1 MSAFSVNQVRQLY
14 VVNTTQTAFTSIANP
29 GDITVGSNKSGEIYL
44 KYVGA
49 LGDTMRSDLMKVSSI
64 KYAKATPASDLAY
77 KIKAYK
83 ITLDANVNGGVPV
96 PGQDY
101 LLRLAFREY
110 VGVSPADQYFVY
122 GMYHAFTG
130 ATALDLIKGIAMSL
144 AKNMAKEVNPLVT
157 IQLKSTSQGWITVTS
172 DTTKEY
178 IDGFSDLDTALYIL
192 EAGQPWHLG
201 IMAQGVIPFTVQFPK
216 ITVDG
221 DQREWGTAEKYQPLD
236 PLTDK
241 PLVLPEGQKI
251 ADLEW
256 FAMGERGDQYRLVGW
271 PNVIPTKY
279 MVDPTKD
286 YDIIDIHY
294 YWVGPNEQ
302 AQKSE
307 KDIQIAVPVD
317 ADGGHD
323 NTNALITAIN
333 AAIQAVDPDK
343 AGFITALE

>member
-14 VVNTTQTAFTSIANP
+14 VVNTAQTDFNSIANP

-110 VGVSPADQYFVY
+110 IGVSPADQYFVY

-130 ATALDLIKGIAMSL
+130 ATAMDFYKGIAKSL
-144 AKNMAKEVNPLVT
+144 ALNMTKEVNPLVH
-157 IQLKSTSQGWITVTS
+157 IYMYSTANGMQEITAATA
-172 DTTKEY
+172 DTV
-178 IDGFSDLDTALYIL
+178 FAVADLQEGLYIS

-221 DQREWGTAEKYQPLD
+221 DQREWGVAENYQMIG
-236 PLTDK
+236 TDSK

-256 FAMGERGDQYRLVGW
+256 FAMGERGDQYRLVNW

>member
-14 VVNTTQTAFTSIANP
+14 VVNTAQTNFNSIANP
-29 GDITVGSNKSGEIYL
+29 GDITVGSNKSGEIYF

-64 KYAKATPASDLAY
+64 KYAKATPASDIAY

-110 VGVSPADQYFVY
+110 IGVSPADQYFVY

-130 ATALDLIKGIAMSL
+130 ATAMDLYKGIAKSL
-144 AKNMAKEVNPLVT
+144 ALNMTKEVNPLVH
-157 IQLKSTSQGWITVTS
+157 IYMYSTANGMQEITAATA
-172 DTTKEY
+172 DTV
-178 IDGFSDLDTALYIL
+178 FAVADLQEGLYIS

-221 DQREWGTAEKYQPLD
+221 DQREWGIAENYQMIGVD
-236 PLTDK
+236 NK

-279 MVDPTKD
+279 MVDPQKD
-286 YDIIDIHY
+286 YDIINIHY

-343 AGFITALE
+343 AGFIAKLV

>member
-14 VVNTTQTAFTSIANP
+14 VVNTAQTNFSSIANP

-130 ATALDLIKGIAMSL
+130 ATAMDLYKGIAKSL
-144 AKNMAKEVNPLVT
+144 ALNMTKEVNPLVH
-157 IQLKSTSQGWITVTS
+157 IYMYSTANGMQEITAATA
-172 DTTKEY
+172 DTV
-178 IDGFSDLDTALYIL
+178 FAVADLQEGLYIS

-221 DQREWGTAEKYQPLD
+221 DQREWGIAENYQMVGAD
-236 PLTDK
+236 SK

-279 MVDPTKD
+279 MVDPTRD

>member
-14 VVNTTQTAFTSIANP
+14 VVNTAQTNFNSIANP

-110 VGVSPADQYFVY
+110 IGVSPADQYFVY

-130 ATALDLIKGIAMSL
+130 ATAMDLYKGIAKSL
-144 AKNMAKEVNPLVT
+144 ALNMTKEVNPLVH
-157 IQLKSTSQGWITVTS
+157 IYMYSTANGMQEITAATA
-172 DTTKEY
+172 DTV
-178 IDGFSDLDTALYIL
+178 FAVADLQEGLYIS

-221 DQREWGTAEKYQPLD
+221 DQREWGIAENYQMIGVD
-236 PLTDK
+236 NK

-279 MVDPTKD
+279 MVDPQKD

-343 AGFITALE
+343 AGFIAKLV

>member
-14 VVNTTQTAFTSIANP
+14 VVNTAQTNFNSIANP

-64 KYAKATPASDLAY
+64 KYAKATPASDIAY

-83 ITLDANVNGGVPV
+83 VTLDANVNGGVPV

-110 VGVSPADQYFVY
+110 IGVSSADQYFVY

-130 ATALDLIKGIAMSL
+130 ATAMDLYKGIAKSL
-144 AKNMAKEVNPLVT
+144 ALNMTKEVNPLVH
-157 IQLKSTSQGWITVTS
+157 IYMYSTANGMQEITAATA
-172 DTTKEY
+172 DTV
-178 IDGFSDLDTALYIL
+178 FAVADLQEGLYIS

-201 IMAQGVIPFTVQFPK
+201 IMAQGVIPFTIQFPK

-221 DQREWGTAEKYQPLD
+221 DQREWGISEKYQMVD
-236 PLTDK
+236 ASDK
-241 PLVLPEGQKI
+241 PMVLPEGQKI

-256 FAMGERGDQYRLVGW
+256 FAMGERGDQYRLVNW

-279 MVDPTKD
+279 MVDPTRD

>member
-14 VVNTTQTAFTSIANP
+14 VVNTAQTNFNSIANP

-83 ITLDANVNGGVPV
+83 ITLDANVNGGVLV

-110 VGVSPADQYFVY
+110 IGVSPADQYFVY

-130 ATALDLIKGIAMSL
+130 ATAMDLYKGIAKSL
-144 AKNMAKEVNPLVT
+144 ALNMTKEVNPLVH
-157 IQLKSTSQGWITVTS
+157 IYMYSAANGMQEITAATA
-172 DTTKEY
+172 DTV
-178 IDGFSDLDTALYIL
+178 FAVADLQEGLYIS

-201 IMAQGVIPFTVQFPK
+201 IMAQGVIPFTIQFPK

-221 DQREWGTAEKYQPLD
+221 DQREWGIAENYQMIGAD
-236 PLTDK
+236 SK

-256 FAMGERGDQYRLVGW
+256 FAMGERGDQYRLVNW

-279 MVDPTKD
+279 MVDPTRD

-333 AAIQAVDPDK
+333 AAIKAVDPDK
-343 AGFITALE
+343 ADFITALE

>member
-14 VVNTTQTAFTSIANP
+14 VVNTAQTDFSSIANP

-110 VGVSPADQYFVY
+110 IGVSPADQYFVY

-130 ATALDLIKGIAMSL
+130 ATAMDLYKGIAKSL
-144 AKNMAKEVNPLVT
+144 ALNMTKEVNPLVH
-157 IQLKSTSQGWITVTS
+157 IYMYSTANGMQEITAATA
-172 DTTKEY
+172 DTV
-178 IDGFSDLDTALYIL
+178 FAVADLQEGLYIS

-221 DQREWGTAEKYQPLD
+221 DQREWGITENYQMIGAD
-236 PLTDK
+236 NK

-256 FAMGERGDQYRLVGW
+256 FAMGERGDQYRLVNW

-279 MVDPTKD
+279 MVDPTRD

-333 AAIQAVDPDK
+333 TAIKAVDSDK

>member
-14 VVNTTQTAFTSIANP
+14 VVNTAQTDFNSIANP

-77 KIKAYK
+77 KLKAYK
-83 ITLDANVNGGVPV
+83 IALDANVNGGVPV

-178 IDGFSDLDTALYIL
+178 IDGFSDLDSVLYIV

-201 IMAQGVIPFTVQFPK
+201 IMAQGVIPFTIQFPK

-221 DQREWGTAEKYQPLD
+221 DHREWGVVEQYQPID

>member
-14 VVNTTQTAFTSIANP
+14 VVNTAQTDFNSIANP

-83 ITLDANVNGGVPV
+83 ITFDANVNGGVPV

-110 VGVSPADQYFVY
+110 IGVSPADQYFVY

-130 ATALDLIKGIAMSL
+130 ATAMDLYKGIAKSL
-144 AKNMAKEVNPLVT
+144 ALNMTKEVNPLVH
-157 IQLKSTSQGWITVTS
+157 IYMYSTANGMQEITAATA
-172 DTTKEY
+172 DTV
-178 IDGFSDLDTALYIL
+178 FAVADLQEGLYIS

-216 ITVDG
+216 IVVDG
-221 DQREWGTAEKYQPLD
+221 DQREWGIAENYQMVGAD
-236 PLTDK
+236 SK

-256 FAMGERGDQYRLVGW
+256 FAMGERGDQYRLVNW

-279 MVDPTKD
+279 MVDPARD

-333 AAIQAVDPDK
+333 AAIKAVDPDK
-343 AGFITALE
+343 ADFITALE

>member
-14 VVNTTQTAFTSIANP
+14 VVNTAQTNFNSIANP

-110 VGVSPADQYFVY
+110 IGVSPADQYFVY

-130 ATALDLIKGIAMSL
+130 ATAMDLYKGIAKSL
-144 AKNMAKEVNPLVT
+144 ALNMTKEVNPLVH
-157 IQLKSTSQGWITVTS
+157 IYMYSAANGMQEITAATA
-172 DTTKEY
+172 DTV
-178 IDGFSDLDTALYIL
+178 FAVADLQEGLYIS

-201 IMAQGVIPFTVQFPK
+201 IMAQGVIPFTIQFPK

-221 DQREWGTAEKYQPLD
+221 DQREWGISEKYQMVD
-236 PLTDK
+236 ASDK
-241 PLVLPEGQKI
+241 PMVLPEGQKI

-256 FAMGERGDQYRLVGW
+256 FAMGERGDQYRLVNW

-279 MVDPTKD
+279 MVDPTRD

-333 AAIQAVDPDK
+333 AAIKAVDPDK
-343 AGFITALE
+343 ADFITALK

>member
-14 VVNTTQTAFTSIANP
+14 VVNTAQTNFNSIANP

-110 VGVSPADQYFVY
+110 IGVSPADQYFVY

-130 ATALDLIKGIAMSL
+130 ATAMDLYKGIAKSL
-144 AKNMAKEVNPLVT
+144 ALNMTKEVNPLVH
-157 IQLKSTSQGWITVTS
+157 IYMYSAANGMQEITAATA
-172 DTTKEY
+172 DTV
-178 IDGFSDLDTALYIL
+178 FAVADLQEGLYIS

-201 IMAQGVIPFTVQFPK
+201 IMAQGVIPFTIQFPK

-221 DQREWGTAEKYQPLD
+221 DQREWGISEKYQMVD
-236 PLTDK
+236 ASDK
-241 PLVLPEGQKI
+241 PMVLPEGQKI

-256 FAMGERGDQYRLVGW
+256 FAMGERGDQYRLVNW

-343 AGFITALE
+343 AGFIAALE

>member
-14 VVNTTQTAFTSIANP
+14 VVNTAQTNFNSIANP

-110 VGVSPADQYFVY
+110 IGVSPADQYFVY

-130 ATALDLIKGIAMSL
+130 ATAMDLYKGIAKSL
-144 AKNMAKEVNPLVT
+144 ALNMTKEVNPLVH
-157 IQLKSTSQGWITVTS
+157 IYMYSAANGMQEITAATA
-172 DTTKEY
+172 DTV
-178 IDGFSDLDTALYIL
+178 FAVADLQEGLYIS

-201 IMAQGVIPFTVQFPK
+201 IMAQGVIPFTIQFPK

-221 DQREWGTAEKYQPLD
+221 DQREWGIAENYQMIGAD
-236 PLTDK
+236 SK

-256 FAMGERGDQYRLVGW
+256 FAMGERGDQYRLVNW

-279 MVDPTKD
+279 MVDPTRD

-333 AAIQAVDPDK
+333 AAIKAVDPDK
-343 AGFITALE
+343 ADFITALE

>member
-14 VVNTTQTAFTSIANP
+14 VVNTAQTDFSSITNP

-96 PGQDY
+96 AGQDY

-110 VGVSPADQYFVY
+110 IGVSPADQYFVY

-130 ATALDLIKGIAMSL
+130 ATAMDLYKGIAKSL
-144 AKNMAKEVNPLVT
+144 ALNMTKEVNPLVH
-157 IQLKSTSQGWITVTS
+157 IYMKSTASGMKEITAVTA
-172 DTTKEY
+172 DTVFETADLEAGIY
-178 IDGFSDLDTALYIL
+178 IS

-221 DQREWGTAEKYQPLD
+221 DQREWGIAEDYKMVD
-236 PLTDK
+236 GSSK

-256 FAMGERGDQYRLVGW
+256 FAMGERGDQYRLVNW

-279 MVDPTKD
+279 MVDPTRD

-323 NTNALITAIN
+323 NTNALITKIN

-343 AGFITALE
+343 TGFITALE

>member
-14 VVNTTQTAFTSIANP
+14 VVNTAQTDFSSIANP

-83 ITLDANVNGGVPV
+83 ITLDANINGGVPV

-110 VGVSPADQYFVY
+110 IGVSPADQYFVY

-130 ATALDLIKGIAMSL
+130 ATAMDLYKGIAKSL
-144 AKNMAKEVNPLVT
+144 ALNMTKEVNPLVH
-157 IQLKSTSQGWITVTS
+157 IYMYSTANGMQEITAATA
-172 DTTKEY
+172 DTV
-178 IDGFSDLDTALYIL
+178 FAVADLQEGLYIS

-221 DQREWGTAEKYQPLD
+221 DQREWGIAENYQMIGVD
-236 PLTDK
+236 SK

-256 FAMGERGDQYRLVGW
+256 FAMGERGDQYRLVNW

-279 MVDPTKD
+279 MVDPTRD

>member
-1 MSAFSVNQVRQLY
+1 MSAYSVNQVRQLY
-14 VVNTTQTAFTSIANP
+14 VVNPEQATFAALANP
-29 GDITVGSNKSGEIYL
+29 GDIIAGHDNSGHIFL

-49 LGDTMRSDLMKVSSI
+49 LGDTMRSDLIKVASI
-64 KYAKATPASDLAY
+64 KYAKATAAKDLAY
-77 KIKAYK
+77 KLKAYK
-83 ITLDANVNGGVPV
+83 VTLDSNVNGGAPV
-96 PGQDY
+96 AGQDY

-130 ATALDLIKGIAMSL
+130 ATALDLIKGLALSL
-144 AKNMAKEVNPLVT
+144 AKNMSKEVNPLVT
-157 IQLKSTSQGWITVTS
+157 VQLKSTSQGWITVDGSTS
-172 DTTKEY
+172 KEY
-178 IDGFSDLDTALYIL
+178 LDAFDDLDSALYIV

-201 IMAQGVIPFTVQFPK
+201 IMAQGVIPFTIQFPK

-221 DQREWGTAEKYQPLD
+221 DHREWGVVEQYQPLD

-279 MVDPTKD
+279 MVDPSKD

-323 NTNALITAIN
+323 NTNKLIGIIN
-333 AAIQAVDPDK
+333 AAIAAVDPDK
-343 AGFITALE
+343 ASLITALE

>member
-14 VVNTTQTAFTSIANP
+14 VVNAAQTDFNSIANP

-110 VGVSPADQYFVY
+110 IGVSPADQYFVY

-130 ATALDLIKGIAMSL
+130 ATAMDLYKGIAKSL
-144 AKNMAKEVNPLVT
+144 ALNMTKEVNPLVH
-157 IQLKSTSQGWITVTS
+157 IYMYSTANGMQEITAETA
-172 DTTKEY
+172 DTVFAVADLQEGIY
-178 IDGFSDLDTALYIL
+178 IS

-216 ITVDG
+216 IIVDG
-221 DQREWGTAEKYQPLD
+221 DQREWGIAENYQMVD
-236 PLTDK
+236 AEDN

-279 MVDPTKD
+279 MVDPTRD
-286 YDIIDIHY
+286 YDIINIHY

-307 KDIQIAVPVD
+307 KDIQIAVPVGT
-317 ADGGHD
+317 DGAHT

-333 AAIQAVDPDK
+333 AALQAVDPDK
-343 AGFITALE
+343 AGFIAALE

>member
-14 VVNTTQTAFTSIANP
+14 VVNTAQTNFNSIANP

-44 KYVGA
+44 KYIGA

-110 VGVSPADQYFVY
+110 IGVSPADQYFVY

-130 ATALDLIKGIAMSL
+130 ATAMDLYKGIAKSL
-144 AKNMAKEVNPLVT
+144 ALNMTKEVNPLVH
-157 IQLKSTSQGWITVTS
+157 IYMYSTANGMQEITAATA
-172 DTTKEY
+172 DTV
-178 IDGFSDLDTALYIL
+178 FAVADLQEGLYIS

-221 DQREWGTAEKYQPLD
+221 DQREWGIAENYQMMGVD
-236 PLTDK
+236 NK

-279 MVDPTKD
+279 MVDPTRD

-317 ADGGHD
+317 ADGEHD

-343 AGFITALE
+343 AGFIAKLV